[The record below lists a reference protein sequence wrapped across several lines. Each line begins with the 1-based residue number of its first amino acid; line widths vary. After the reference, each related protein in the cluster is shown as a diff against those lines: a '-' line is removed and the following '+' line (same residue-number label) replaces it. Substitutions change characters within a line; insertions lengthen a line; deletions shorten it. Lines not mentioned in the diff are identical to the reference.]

1 MQMGQNGLWFFEGN
15 DIILQSEIRN
25 DRVYQLLL
33 SSMVKQ
39 NNIENKTDKEYS
51 RQLDLEEKFNRY
63 WNQALK
69 TDGENYL
76 KRLTTKDL
84 VEMKKAIS
92 NINNLITL
100 RVTLGF
106 IDEICRL
113 GIVNIEQAERIK
125 REINE
130 QHPNTNGFDVQDKES
145 RIIAEIKC
153 NIPVGEKSFGA
164 AQKNALKKDLQGL
177 RNGKTKGEID
187 DVNNY
192 YKFMVIQDV
201 PKARVA
207 MKELYGN
214 DCIEL
219 VDKNINTDHIYIV
232 YISL

>member
-1 MQMGQNGLWFFEGN
+1 M
-15 DIILQSEIRN
+15 
-25 DRVYQLLL
+25 
-33 SSMVKQ
+33 
-39 NNIENKTDKEYS
+39 ENKADIGYS

-69 TDGENYL
+69 TNDVDYL
-76 KRLTTKDL
+76 KRLTINDL

-100 RVTLGF
+100 KITLGF

-113 GIVNIEQAERIK
+113 GIVNNEQAERMRK
-125 REINE
+125 EVDE
-130 QHPNTNGFDVQDKES
+130 QHPNTNGFDVQDKEC

-177 RNGKTKGEID
+177 RNGKTKGDID
-187 DVNNY
+187 NVGNY

-201 PKARVA
+201 SNARLA

-214 DCIEL
+214 DCVEL
-219 VDKNINTDHIYIV
+219 VDKNIDTEHIYII
-232 YISL
+232 YIKL

>member
-1 MQMGQNGLWFFEGN
+1 M
-15 DIILQSEIRN
+15 
-25 DRVYQLLL
+25 
-33 SSMVKQ
+33 
-39 NNIENKTDKEYS
+39 ENKADKGYS

-69 TDGENYL
+69 TDGEDYL
-76 KRLTTKDL
+76 KRLTTNDL

-100 RVTLGF
+100 KVTLGF
-106 IDEICRL
+106 VDEICRL
-113 GIVNIEQAERIK
+113 GIVNNEQAIRIK
-125 REINE
+125 EDIDE
-130 QHPNTNGFDVQDKES
+130 QHPNTNGFDVQDMDCK
-145 RIIAEIKC
+145 IIAEIKC

-177 RNGKTKGEID
+177 RNGKTKGDID
-187 DVNNY
+187 NVADY

-214 DCIEL
+214 DCVEL
-219 VDKNINTDHIYIV
+219 KNKHIDTDHIYIV
-232 YISL
+232 YIKL

>member
-1 MQMGQNGLWFFEGN
+1 M
-15 DIILQSEIRN
+15 
-25 DRVYQLLL
+25 
-33 SSMVKQ
+33 
-39 NNIENKTDKEYS
+39 ENKADKGYS
-51 RQLDLEEKFNRY
+51 RQIDLEEKFNRY

-69 TDGENYL
+69 TKGENYL
-76 KRLTTKDL
+76 KRLTINDL

-92 NINNLITL
+92 NINNLITI
-100 RVTLGF
+100 RVTFSF

-113 GIVNIEQAERIK
+113 GIVNIEQAERMK
-125 REINE
+125 KEVNE
-130 QHPNTNGFDVQDKES
+130 QHPNTNGFDVQNREC

-177 RNGKTKGEID
+177 RNGKAKGGID
-187 DVNNY
+187 DVKNY

-201 PKARVA
+201 PKARIA
-207 MKELYGN
+207 MRELYGS

-219 VDKNINTDHIYIV
+219 TDKHIDTNHIYIV

>member
-1 MQMGQNGLWFFEGN
+1 ME
-15 DIILQSEIRN
+15 
-25 DRVYQLLL
+25 
-33 SSMVKQ
+33 
-39 NNIENKTDKEYS
+39 DKADKGYS
-51 RQLDLEEKFNRY
+51 RQLELEEKFNRY

-69 TDGENYL
+69 TNGENYL
-76 KRLTTKDL
+76 KRLTTNDL
-84 VEMKKAIS
+84 VDMKKAIS

-113 GIVNIEQAERIK
+113 GIVNNEQAERIK
-125 REINE
+125 REVNE
-130 QHPNTNGFDVQDKES
+130 QHPNTNGFDVQDRDC

-177 RNGKTKGEID
+177 RNGKTKGDID
-187 DVNNY
+187 NVDDY

-201 PKARVA
+201 PKARIA

-219 VDKNINTDHIYIV
+219 TDKHIDTNHIYIV

>member
-1 MQMGQNGLWFFEGN
+1 M
-15 DIILQSEIRN
+15 
-25 DRVYQLLL
+25 
-33 SSMVKQ
+33 
-39 NNIENKTDKEYS
+39 ENKADIGYS

-69 TDGENYL
+69 TNGEDYL
-76 KRLTTKDL
+76 KRLTINDL

-100 RVTLGF
+100 KVTLGF

-113 GIVNIEQAERIK
+113 CIINNEQEERMRK
-125 REINE
+125 EVDE
-130 QHPNTNGFDVQDKES
+130 QHPNTNGFDVQDKEC

-177 RNGKTKGEID
+177 RNGKTKGDID
-187 DVNNY
+187 NVDNY

-201 PKARVA
+201 SNARLA
-207 MKELYGN
+207 MKELYGD
-214 DCIEL
+214 DCVEL
-219 VDKNINTDHIYIV
+219 VDKNIDTDHIYIV
-232 YISL
+232 YIKL

>member
-1 MQMGQNGLWFFEGN
+1 M
-15 DIILQSEIRN
+15 
-25 DRVYQLLL
+25 
-33 SSMVKQ
+33 
-39 NNIENKTDKEYS
+39 ENKADIGYS

-69 TDGENYL
+69 TNDVDYL
-76 KRLTTKDL
+76 KRLTINDL

-100 RVTLGF
+100 KVTLGF

-113 GIVNIEQAERIK
+113 CIINNEQAERMRK
-125 REINE
+125 EVDE
-130 QHPNTNGFDVQDKES
+130 QHPNTNGFDVQDKEC

-177 RNGKTKGEID
+177 RNGKTKGDID
-187 DVNNY
+187 NVGNY

-201 PKARVA
+201 SNARLA

-214 DCIEL
+214 DCVEL
-219 VDKNINTDHIYIV
+219 VDKNIDTEHIYII
-232 YISL
+232 YIKL

>member
-1 MQMGQNGLWFFEGN
+1 MENEA
-15 DIILQSEIRN
+15 DIG
-25 DRVYQLLL
+25 
-33 SSMVKQ
+33 
-39 NNIENKTDKEYS
+39 YS

-69 TDGENYL
+69 TNDVDYL
-76 KRLTTKDL
+76 KRLTINDL

-100 RVTLGF
+100 KITLGF

-113 GIVNIEQAERIK
+113 GIVNNEQAERMRK
-125 REINE
+125 EVDE
-130 QHPNTNGFDVQDKES
+130 QHPNTNGFDVQDKEC

-177 RNGKTKGEID
+177 RNGKTKGDID
-187 DVNNY
+187 NVGNY

-201 PKARVA
+201 SNARLA

-214 DCIEL
+214 DCVEL
-219 VDKNINTDHIYIV
+219 VDKNIDTEHIYII
-232 YISL
+232 YIKL

>member
-1 MQMGQNGLWFFEGN
+1 MK
-15 DIILQSEIRN
+15 D
-25 DRVYQLLL
+25 
-33 SSMVKQ
+33 
-39 NNIENKTDKEYS
+39 NNLGYS
-51 RQLDLEEKFNRY
+51 RQLDLEEKFNSY
-63 WNQALK
+63 WNKALK
-69 TDGENYL
+69 TNGEDYL
-76 KRLTTKDL
+76 KRLTTNDL

-113 GIVNIEQAERIK
+113 GIVNNEQAERMRK
-125 REINE
+125 EVDE
-130 QHPNTNGFDVQDKES
+130 QHPNTNGFDVQDKEC

-164 AQKNALKKDLQGL
+164 AQKIALKKDLQGL
-177 RNGKTKGEID
+177 RNGKTKGDID
-187 DVNNY
+187 NVDNY

-201 PKARVA
+201 SKARIA

-214 DCIEL
+214 DCVEL
-219 VDKNINTDHIYIV
+219 VDKNIDTDHIYIV

>member
-1 MQMGQNGLWFFEGN
+1 
-15 DIILQSEIRN
+15 
-25 DRVYQLLL
+25 
-33 SSMVKQ
+33 MVKP
-39 NNIENKTDKEYS
+39 NNMENKADKGYS
-51 RQLDLEEKFNRY
+51 RQLDLEEKFNCY

-69 TDGENYL
+69 TNGVDYL
-76 KRLTTKDL
+76 QRLTINDL

-100 RVTLGF
+100 RVTLSF

-113 GIVNIEQAERIK
+113 GIVNNEQAERIK
-125 REINE
+125 KEVNE

-153 NIPVGEKSFGA
+153 NIPVGEKCFGA

-177 RNGKTKGEID
+177 RNGKVKGDID
-187 DVNNY
+187 NVGNY

-201 PKARVA
+201 SKARIA
-207 MKELYGN
+207 MKELYGD

-219 VDKNINTDHIYIV
+219 VDKNIDTDHIYIV